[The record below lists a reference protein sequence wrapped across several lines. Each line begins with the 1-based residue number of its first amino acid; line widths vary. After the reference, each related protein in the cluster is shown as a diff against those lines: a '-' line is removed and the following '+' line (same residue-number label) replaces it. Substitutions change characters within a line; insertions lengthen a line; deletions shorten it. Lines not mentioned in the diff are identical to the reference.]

1 MQHRHHHCPLVS
13 PTDVLTPGDS
23 FSQKLTTAN
32 FIASI
37 NLPNAIMRAPRAAWC
52 HMFHRRRWVEVR
64 TRIWE
69 FRVTPVKGRHRYEC
83 QACHSIRH
91 VVR

>member
-1 MQHRHHHCPLVS
+1 MQPRHHHTPLVS
-13 PTDVLTPGDS
+13 PAEVHAPLGSP
-23 FSQKLTTAN
+23 SQKLTAARITAN
-32 FIASI
+32 I
-37 NLPNAIMRAPRAAWC
+37 NLRGALWRAPQAAWC

-69 FRVTPVKGRHRYEC
+69 YRVTPVKGRHRYEC
-83 QACHSIRH
+83 QACHLFRH

>member
-1 MQHRHHHCPLVS
+1 MQPRHHHIPLVS
-13 PTDVLTPGDS
+13 PADARTPLGYPG
-23 FSQKLTTAN
+23 QKLTAAN

-37 NLPNAIMRAPRAAWC
+37 NLPGAIMRAPRVAWC
-52 HMFHRRRWVEVR
+52 HLFHRRRWVEVR

-69 FRVTPVKGRHRYEC
+69 YRVTPVKGRHRFEC
-83 QACHSIRH
+83 QACHTIRH

>member
-1 MQHRHHHCPLVS
+1 MQPRHHHTPLVS
-13 PTDVLTPGDS
+13 PAEVHAPLGSPN
-23 FSQKLTTAN
+23 QKLTAASITAN
-32 FIASI
+32 IIPLRA
-37 NLPNAIMRAPRAAWC
+37 LWRAPRAAWC
-52 HMFHRRRWVEVR
+52 HMFHRCRWVEVR

-69 FRVTPVKGRHRYEC
+69 YRVTPVKGRHRYEC